1 MSNEFDLSAYFERIG
16 YGGPAT
22 PQLET
27 LRELHRLHPQEI
39 AFENLNP
46 LMRWPVPLDIQSLQ
60 QKLVKQR
67 RGGYCYEHKLKQRR
81 GGYCYEHNLLL
92 KHALERMGFRVAG
105 LAARVLM
112 NLPED
117 AIRPRTH
124 MLLQIDI
131 EDEIWIADV
140 GFGGMTLTAPLR
152 LVEHVP
158 QATPHEPFRL
168 TRLGGDYALQA
179 EVRGEWRTSY
189 RFDLQEQ
196 VLPDYELTSWYLSNN
211 PESHF
216 VQRLIA
222 ARTAPQKRYALR
234 QNELAIHE
242 LNGETMR
249 RVLKSAEELRDV
261 LSGTFGIG
269 LPQSREL
276 DEKLQ
281 EIAASG

>member
-1 MSNEFDLSAYFERIG
+1 MQEEFDLGAYFARIG
-16 YGGPAT
+16 YGGPAA
-22 PQLET
+22 PRLKT
-27 LRELHRLHPQEI
+27 LCEIHRLHPQAI

-46 LMRWPVPLDIQSLQ
+46 LLHWPVLLDVQSLQ
-60 QKLVKQR
+60 RKLVA
-67 RGGYCYEHKLKQRR
+67 QRR

-92 KHALERMGFRVAG
+92 KHALEHIGFRVAG

-117 AIRPRTH
+117 SIRPRTH
-124 MLLQIDI
+124 MLLQIDV
-131 EDEIWIADV
+131 EDELWIADV

-158 QATPHEPFRL
+158 QSTPHEPFRL
-168 TRLGGDYALQA
+168 MRLDGDYVLQA
-179 EVRGEWRTSY
+179 QVRSEWRTLY

-196 VLPDYELTSWYLSNN
+196 VLPDYELTSWYLSNH

-222 ARTAPQKRYALR
+222 ARTAPQRRYALR

-242 LNGETMR
+242 LGGETVR
-249 RVLKSAEELRDV
+249 RSLTSAASLREA
-261 LSGTFGIG
+261 LSETFGIA
-269 LPQSREL
+269 LPDSAEL
-276 DEKLQ
+276 EEKLR
-281 EIAASG
+281 EIAESG

>member
-1 MSNEFDLSAYFERIG
+1 MESMQQELDLGAYFERIG

-27 LRELHRLHPQEI
+27 LREIHRLHPQAI

-46 LMRWPVPLDIQSLQ
+46 LLQWPIALDLRSLK
-60 QKLVKQR
+60 QKLVQ
-67 RGGYCYEHKLKQRR
+67 QRR

-92 KHALERMGFRVAG
+92 KHALERIGFRVAG

-117 AIRPRTH
+117 AVRPRTH
-124 MLLQIDI
+124 MLLQVDI
-131 EDEIWIADV
+131 EDELWIADV

-168 TRLGGDYALQA
+168 TRLSGDYVLQA
-179 EVRGEWRTSY
+179 EVRSEWRTLY

-211 PESHF
+211 PQSHF

-222 ARTAPQKRYALR
+222 ARTAPQRRYALR

-242 LNGETMR
+242 LNGETTR
-249 RVLKSAEELRDV
+249 RVMKSADELREV
-261 LSGTFGIG
+261 LSGTFGIE
-269 LPQSREL
+269 LPESEQLER
-276 DEKLQ
+276 KLK
-281 EIAASG
+281 EIAESG

>member
-1 MSNEFDLSAYFERIG
+1 MSDQIDLNAYFERIG
-16 YGGPAT
+16 YGGSAVPR
-22 PQLET
+22 LET
-27 LRELHRLHPQEI
+27 LCEIHRLHPQAI

-46 LMRWPVPLDIQSLQ
+46 LLHWAVPLDIQSLQ
-60 QKLVKQR
+60 NKLV
-67 RGGYCYEHKLKQRR
+67 KQRR

-92 KHALERMGFRVAG
+92 KHALERIGFRVAG

-117 AIRPRTH
+117 SIRPRTH
-124 MLLQIDI
+124 MLLQVDV

-158 QATPHEPFRL
+158 QRTPHEPFRL
-168 TRLGGDYALQA
+168 MRREGDYVLQA
-179 EVRGEWRTSY
+179 QVRGEWRTLY

-196 VLPDYELTSWYLSNN
+196 VLPDYELASWYLSNH
-211 PESHF
+211 PQSHF

-222 ARTAPQKRYALR
+222 ARTAPERRYALR

-242 LNGETMR
+242 LNGETLR
-249 RVLKSAEELRDV
+249 RSLQSASELRAA
-261 LSGTFGIG
+261 LSETFGIA
-269 LPQSREL
+269 LPESDAL
-276 DEKLQ
+276 DEKLS
-281 EIAASG
+281 EIAESG

>member
-1 MSNEFDLSAYFERIG
+1 MQDDFDLNAYFERIG
-16 YGGPAT
+16 YGGPAKQ
-22 PQLET
+22 QLDT
-27 LRELHRLHPQEI
+27 LHEIHRLHPQQI

-46 LMRWPVPLDIQSLQ
+46 LLHWPLPLDIRSLQ
-60 QKLVKQR
+60 QKLVQ
-67 RGGYCYEHKLKQRR
+67 QRR

-92 KHALERMGFRVAG
+92 KHALERIGFRVAG
-105 LAARVLM
+105 LGARVLM

-117 AIRPRTH
+117 TIRPRTH
-124 MLLQIDI
+124 MLLQIDV
-131 EDEIWIADV
+131 EDELWIADV

-168 TRLGGDYALQA
+168 TRLSGDYVLQA
-179 EVRGEWRTSY
+179 EVHGEWRTLY

-242 LNGETMR
+242 LNGETTR
-249 RVLKSAEELRDV
+249 RALESAGELREVLSATLGIEVPESEELER
-261 LSGTFGIG
+261 
-269 LPQSREL
+269 
-276 DEKLQ
+276 KLR
-281 EIAASG
+281 EIAESA

>member
-1 MSNEFDLSAYFERIG
+1 MQDDFDLGAYFERIG
-16 YGGPAT
+16 YGGPAV
-22 PQLET
+22 PRLAT

-46 LMRWPVPLDIQSLQ
+46 LMHWPLPLDIRSLQ
-60 QKLVKQR
+60 QKLVT
-67 RGGYCYEHKLKQRR
+67 QRR

-92 KHALERMGFRVAG
+92 RHALERIGFRVAG

-112 NLPED
+112 NQPED

-124 MLLQIDI
+124 MLLQVDV
-131 EDEIWIADV
+131 EDELWIADV

-158 QATPHEPFRL
+158 QPTPHESFRL
-168 TRLGGDYALQA
+168 TRLDGDYALQA
-179 EVRGEWRTSY
+179 EVRGEWRTLY

-222 ARTAPQKRYALR
+222 ARTAPQRRYALR

-242 LNGETMR
+242 LNGETVR
-249 RVLKSAEELRDV
+249 RALTSADALREA
-261 LSGTFGIG
+261 LSETFGIA
-269 LPQSREL
+269 LPRSDEL
-276 DEKLQ
+276 DAKLAQ
-281 EIAASG
+281 IAGQTGG

>member
-1 MSNEFDLSAYFERIG
+1 MPQEFDLGAYFERIG
-16 YGGPAT
+16 YGGPAA
-22 PQLET
+22 PRLET
-27 LRELHRLHPQEI
+27 LREIHRLHPQAI

-46 LMRWPVPLDIQSLQ
+46 LLRWPVPLDIRSLQ
-60 QKLVKQR
+60 HKLVT
-67 RGGYCYEHKLKQRR
+67 QRR

-92 KHALERMGFRVAG
+92 KHALERIGFRVAG

-117 AIRPRTH
+117 TIRPRTH
-124 MLLQIDI
+124 MLLQIDV

-152 LVEHVP
+152 LVEDVP
-158 QATPHEPFRL
+158 QETPHEPFRL
-168 TRLGGDYALQA
+168 TRLGGDYVLQA
-179 EVRGEWRTSY
+179 QVRGEWRTVY

-196 VLPDYELTSWYLSNN
+196 ALPDYELTSWYLSNH

-222 ARTAPQKRYALR
+222 ARTAPQRRYALR

-242 LNGETMR
+242 LGGETVR
-249 RVLKSAEELRDV
+249 QALKSADALREA
-261 LSGTFGIG
+261 LSGTFGIE
-269 LPQSREL
+269 LPHSEQL
-276 DEKLQ
+276 DAKLV
-281 EIAASG
+281 EMAESG

>member
-1 MSNEFDLSAYFERIG
+1 MQQEFDLTAYFERIG
-16 YGGPAT
+16 YGGPAV
-22 PQLET
+22 PRLET
-27 LRELHRLHPQEI
+27 LCEIHRLHPQAI

-46 LMRWPVPLDIQSLQ
+46 LMHWAVPLDIRSLQ
-60 QKLVKQR
+60 HKLVT
-67 RGGYCYEHKLKQRR
+67 QRR

-92 KHALERMGFRVAG
+92 KHALESIGFRVGG

-117 AIRPRTH
+117 SVRPRTH
-124 MLLQIDI
+124 MLLQVDI

-152 LVEHVP
+152 LVEHVQ

-168 TRLGGDYALQA
+168 TRLSGDYVLQA
-179 EVRGEWRTSY
+179 QVRDEWRTLY
-189 RFDLQEQ
+189 RFDLQQQ
-196 VLPDYELTSWYLSNN
+196 VLPDYELASWYLSNH

-222 ARTAPQKRYALR
+222 ARTAPQRRYALR

-242 LNGETMR
+242 LGGETVR
-249 RVLKSAEELRDV
+249 RSLRSAESLREV
-261 LSGTFGIG
+261 LSATFGIA
-269 LPQSREL
+269 LPQSDEL
-276 DEKLQ
+276 DAKLA
-281 EIAASG
+281 EIAESG

>member
-1 MSNEFDLSAYFERIG
+1 MQEQFDLAAYFERIG
-16 YGGPAT
+16 YGGPAV
-22 PQLET
+22 PRLET
-27 LRELHRLHPQEI
+27 LCEIHRLHPQAI

-46 LMRWPVPLDIQSLQ
+46 LLHWPVALDIRSLQ
-60 QKLVKQR
+60 
-67 RGGYCYEHKLKQRR
+67 HKLIAQRR

-92 KHALERMGFRVAG
+92 KHALERIGFRVAG

-117 AIRPRTH
+117 AVRPRTH
-124 MLLQIDI
+124 MLLQVDI

-152 LVEHVP
+152 LVEQVP

-168 TRLGGDYALQA
+168 VRLSGDYALQA

-189 RFDLQEQ
+189 RFDLQAQ
-196 VLPDYELTSWYLSNN
+196 VLPDYELTNWYLSNH

-222 ARTAPQKRYALR
+222 ARTAPQRRYALR
-234 QNELAIHE
+234 HNELAIHE
-242 LNGETMR
+242 LNGETLR
-249 RVLKSAEELRDV
+249 RQLKSAAELREV
-261 LSGTFGIG
+261 LSETFGIE
-269 LPQSREL
+269 LPHSDEL
-276 DEKLQ
+276 DAKLV
-281 EIAASG
+281 EIAESG